1 MNNSSIVNH
10 SSRLLISV
18 IVLFSSLFFSCQK
31 EPDKLGLG
39 ITPVGDRLNLRYCDT
54 STVIAYSV
62 YDDSV
67 RTDQVS
73 PTLLGSIYDP
83 VFGKTVASI
92 YTQLSL
98 SEYDYDFGTQP
109 VLDSLVLQLQYNG
122 YYGDTTTPMTVK
134 IYEMADTLSLDSVYY
149 YNQKANIHSQELARY
164 TFYPHPT
171 DSVKIDTVKY
181 APYLRIK
188 LNSILGNKILNASA
202 TNLSSSDNFKKY
214 INGIYLTATPVNA
227 SGQGS
232 ILYFNL
238 LGTYSGLKLY
248 YHNTTDTLAF
258 NLVVDSYTPFFNHFD
273 HFGYRHANAAF
284 RQQLNGDTLKGKDKI
299 YVQAMGGVR
308 VKLRFPYL
316 KHLLDSGKIAINEAQ
331 LIFKNADT
339 DGKYAPPSS
348 LNLMR
353 YTENGGHK
361 GYLADYVDEGTTF
374 FDGVYNSTSKTYRFR
389 ISRYLQQLL
398 DGKVG
403 AYGLSLQNSANAPR
417 LILNGSNAT
426 TGKIK
431 LQLIY
436 TRLQK

>member
-62 YDDSV
+62 YDDSI
-67 RTDQVS
+67 TTGHTPTTS
-73 PTLLGSIYDP
+73 STLLGSIYDP

-98 SEYDYDFGTQP
+98 SEYNYDFGAQP
-109 VLDSLVLQLQYNG
+109 VFDSLVLQLQYKYKG
-122 YYGDTTTPMTVK
+122 YYGDTTTPITVK
-134 IYEMADTLSLDSVYY
+134 IYEMADTLSLNSVYY
-149 YNQKANIHSQELARY
+149 YNQKKNIHSQELARY

-181 APYLRIK
+181 TPYLRIK

-248 YHNTTDTLAF
+248 YHNTTDTLVF

-273 HFGYRHANAAF
+273 HFGYRHEF
-284 RQQLNGDTLKGKDKI
+284 
-299 YVQAMGGVR
+299 
-308 VKLRFPYL
+308 
-316 KHLLDSGKIAINEAQ
+316 
-331 LIFKNADT
+331 
-339 DGKYAPPSS
+339 
-348 LNLMR
+348 
-353 YTENGGHK
+353 
-361 GYLADYVDEGTTF
+361 
-374 FDGVYNSTSKTYRFR
+374 
-389 ISRYLQQLL
+389 
-398 DGKVG
+398 
-403 AYGLSLQNSANAPR
+403 
-417 LILNGSNAT
+417 
-426 TGKIK
+426 
-431 LQLIY
+431 
-436 TRLQK
+436 

>member
-109 VLDSLVLQLQYNG
+109 ILDSLVLQLQYKG

-149 YNQKANIHSQELARY
+149 YNQK
-164 TFYPHPT
+164 
-171 DSVKIDTVKY
+171 
-181 APYLRIK
+181 
-188 LNSILGNKILNASA
+188 
-202 TNLSSSDNFKKY
+202 
-214 INGIYLTATPVNA
+214 
-227 SGQGS
+227 
-232 ILYFNL
+232 
-238 LGTYSGLKLY
+238 
-248 YHNTTDTLAF
+248 
-258 NLVVDSYTPFFNHFD
+258 
-273 HFGYRHANAAF
+273 
-284 RQQLNGDTLKGKDKI
+284 
-299 YVQAMGGVR
+299 
-308 VKLRFPYL
+308 
-316 KHLLDSGKIAINEAQ
+316 
-331 LIFKNADT
+331 
-339 DGKYAPPSS
+339 
-348 LNLMR
+348 
-353 YTENGGHK
+353 
-361 GYLADYVDEGTTF
+361 
-374 FDGVYNSTSKTYRFR
+374 
-389 ISRYLQQLL
+389 
-398 DGKVG
+398 
-403 AYGLSLQNSANAPR
+403 
-417 LILNGSNAT
+417 
-426 TGKIK
+426 
-431 LQLIY
+431 
-436 TRLQK
+436 